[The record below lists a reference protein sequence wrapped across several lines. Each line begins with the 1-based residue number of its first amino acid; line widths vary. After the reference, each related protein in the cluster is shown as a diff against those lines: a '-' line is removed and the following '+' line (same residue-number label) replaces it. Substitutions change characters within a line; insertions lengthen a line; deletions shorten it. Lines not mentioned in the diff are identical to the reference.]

1 STMESEMIALA
12 MASEEAG
19 WLRNLLSDTPLWERP
34 IPAVLIHCDSTAAIA
49 KVQNHYYNGK
59 RRQIRRK
66 HSTIKEFLS
75 NGAVRVDYVRFDENL
90 ADPLTKGLTREKV
103 WKTSKGM
110 GLKPLEGRAAK
121 RLKESD
127 FVRDSSQES
136 FIASQRIFRV
146 YRTPLHKP
154 VEFVDAFP
162 QALRSYIHHVKDV
175 AVDGHCGY
183 RAIAELLLYGE
194 DGWVQVRR
202 DLLNELE
209 SYSVHYSA
217 LYGSEN
223 RVYELK
229 HSLAYFGPDAN
240 FDRWMTM
247 LDMGHIVASCYDVV
261 LVHLSNVQCLKFLSL
276 RSRPLPLSDRKEI
289 AIGFINRHFVQVFL
303 KPSHP
308 IPLIGTNWD
317 RYREWWTTEW
327 ALPYITRI
335 RQFIYITSKDD
346 HIAMM
351 RREVLDQYLRN
362 RASENGVTMI
372 NGLFLKMEKSGD
384 GEAPYILHYRV

>member
-1 STMESEMIALA
+1 

-103 WKTSKGM
+103 WKTSNGM

-136 FIASQRIFRV
+136 FTASQRIFRV

-183 RAIAELLLYGE
+183 RAIAELLLY
-194 DGWVQVRR
+194 
-202 DLLNELE
+202 
-209 SYSVHYSA
+209 A

-229 HSLAYFGPDAN
+229 HSLVYFGPDAN

-247 LDMGHIVASCYDVV
+247 LDMGHIIASCYDVV
-261 LVHLSNVQCLKFLSL
+261 LVHLSNVQCLKFLPL
-276 RSRPLPLSDRKEI
+276 RSRPLPLLDRKEI

-317 RYREWWTTEW
+317 KYREWWTTEW

-335 RQFIYITSKDD
+335 QQFIYI
-346 HIAMM
+346 
-351 RREVLDQYLRN
+351 LQ
-362 RASENGVTMI
+362 
-372 NGLFLKMEKSGD
+372 GLL
-384 GEAPYILHYRV
+384 L